1 MRAVGIP
8 LGFILPILLGCA
20 ASERPIV
27 IGSKNFTEQAILAE
41 LLAQQIEFRTG
52 LQVDRK
58 VHLGGTMIC
67 HQALRSGDLDL
78 YVEYSGTALMAIL
91 DEPPSGNRAEVFQR
105 VRSEYGRRFNLEW
118 GDPLGFNDTF
128 AMVIRGE
135 DARRLGIRRISDVIR
150 HAPGWRIGF
159 SFEFVERSDG
169 YRGLIETYD
178 LRFSESPRTM
188 ELGLVLRALK
198 EGHVE
203 IVAANST
210 DGLINA
216 LDLFAL
222 EDDRSYFPP
231 YEAAPVYRPEVLQR
245 HEGVARALGDLT
257 GKISDDVMRRLNYAV
272 DGERREV
279 ADVVREFRRS
289 LEP

>member
-1 MRAVGIP
+1 MRAVGILP
-8 LGFILPILLGCA
+8 GIFLPILLGCT

-27 IGSKNFTEQAILAE
+27 IGSKNFTEQTILGE

-52 LQVDRK
+52 LRVDRK
-58 VHLGGTMIC
+58 VHLGGTLIC

-78 YVEYSGTALMAIL
+78 YVEYSGTALTAIL
-91 DEPPSGNRAEVFQR
+91 DEPPTGDRAEVFRR
-105 VRSEYGRRFNLEW
+105 VRSEYGRRFDLEW

-135 DARRLGIRRISDVIR
+135 DARQLGIRRISDVIP

-159 SFEFVERSDG
+159 SFEFLERSDG
-169 YRGLIETYD
+169 YQGLIETYD
-178 LRFSESPRTM
+178 LRFKESPRTM

-198 EGHVE
+198 EGRVE
-203 IVAANST
+203 IVAGNST
-210 DGLINA
+210 DGLIDA

-222 EDDRSYFPP
+222 EDDRNYFPP
-231 YEAAPVYRPEVLQR
+231 YEAAPVYRPEVLRR
-245 HEGVARALGDLT
+245 HEGVAQALEDLA

-272 DGERREV
+272 DGERRKV
-279 ADVVREFRRS
+279 ADVVREFRRG
-289 LEP
+289 LNP